1 LYCFLMASRRGAEA
15 ATAASRL
22 LALQPDFRVSSF
34 HRFGSGFARKDV
46 PDWLSAGILKAGLP
60 E

>member
-1 LYCFLMASRRGAEA
+1 MASRRGAEA